1 MRILLITADEATAE
15 AIGRGLEGRGHTI
28 DPAPTSATGLA
39 RASLHAYDAIVIDP
53 AVPGRD
59 ALDSAAALHGRGGR
73 VPVLALSRSPGVTAP
88 ASGSGRG
95 ATTRLALWRWT
106 TSPPGSTCSGAR
118 ARTVPGRDPG
128 FPEGMPKLRIGAFPP
143 TSGRRSSR
151 GYGPC

>member
-73 VPVLALSRSPGVTAP
+73 VPVLALSPLAGRDGASLGFGAGRDEAP
-88 ASGSGRG
+88 RA
-95 ATTRLALWRWT
+95 LALDDLVARLDLLRRE
-106 TSPPGSTCSGAR
+106 GADR
-118 ARTVPGRDPG
+118 AGTRPRDG
-128 FPEGMPKLRIGAFPP
+128 
-143 TSGRRSSR
+143 
-151 GYGPC
+151 